1 MRSGE
6 AHPAA
11 KLTEAAVADIRV
23 RHALG
28 ESLSALGRAFRVD
41 RSTIR
46 AVVLGWTW
54 KRRRP

>member
-11 KLTEAAVADIRV
+11 KLTAADVADIRV

-28 ESLSALGRAFRVD
+28 ESLAALGRAFRVD